1 LFLQN
6 KYRPNVAVI
15 VINNFGKVLWCQRIQ
30 HDGWQFPQGG
40 IDQGETPREAAL
52 REVKEEVGLGS
63 NDIEIIYE
71 TQDWF
76 KYEVP
81 KEKRRKYFSRG
92 NFVGQKQKWFLAKL
106 LTDDTKINLKTSL
119 PAEFDRWIWS
129 TYWHPLETVVP
140 FKKETYRKALI
151 DILPVYNNL
160 IVKV

>member
-1 LFLQN
+1 MFSKN
-6 KYRPNVAVI
+6 IYRPNVAVI
-15 VINNFGKVLWCQRIQ
+15 VINNFGKVLWCQRIE

-40 IDQGETPREAAL
+40 IDQGETPKEAAL

-81 KEKRRKYFSRG
+81 KEKRRKYFSRV
-92 NFVGQKQKWFLAKL
+92 NFIGQKQKWFLAKL
-106 LTDDTKINLKTSL
+106 LTDDSRINLKASL

-129 TYWHPLETVVP
+129 TYWYPLQTVVP
-140 FKKETYRKALI
+140 FKKEAYRQALI
-151 DILPVYNNL
+151 EILPEYNNL
-160 IVKV
+160 IAKV

>member
-1 LFLQN
+1 MFLKN

-15 VINNFGKVLWCQRIQ
+15 VINSFGKVLWCQRIE

-71 TQDWF
+71 TKDWF

-81 KEKRRKYFSRG
+81 QERRRKYFRRI
-92 NFVGQKQKWFLAKL
+92 NQKC
-106 LTDDTKINLKTSL
+106 
-119 PAEFDRWIWS
+119 
-129 TYWHPLETVVP
+129 
-140 FKKETYRKALI
+140 
-151 DILPVYNNL
+151 
-160 IVKV
+160 